1 MHDRRPGRR
10 GQRRQLVLQHQP
22 AAVEHADPGAQLL
35 DLGQQVAGQEDRRP
49 AAVQLE
55 QQLADLVDALR
66 VQAVGRL
73 VEHQQLG
80 TAQQRAGQP
89 EPLPHAQRVRL
100 HRPAADAGQP
110 DLLQHLVDPRAPGAP
125 RRRPGPD
132 GVEQR
137 EVLPPGQVPVGAG
150 PSISA
155 PTRGST
161 RRPAR
166 GIGSPSSSIS
176 PLVGSTSPS
185 SIRTVVVLPG
195 AVGAEEAVDVAGPHV
210 EVDAVDGAQPPVP
223 LGQPAGAMTAS
234 RRPLPSGQRGGRA
247 RRARRG

>member
-1 MHDRRPGRR
+1 MTRPSSVARTRSGVGRVHDGGAGGR
-10 GQRRQLVLQHQP
+10 GQRGQLVLQHEP
-22 AAVEHADPGAQLL
+22 AAVEHADPRAQLL

-49 AAVQLE
+49 GAVQLE
-55 QQLADLVDALR
+55 QQLADLGDALR

-89 EPLPHAQRVRL
+89 EPLPHAERVGL
-100 HRPAADAGQP
+100 DRPPADPGEA
-110 DLLQHLVDPRAPGAP
+110 DLLEHLVDPLPRGCAATPPRPG
-125 RRRPGPD
+125 RRRAARGSPGRR
-132 GVEQR
+132 GAR
-137 EVLPPGQVPVGAG
+137 SAAG

-166 GIGSPSSSIS
+166 GIRSPSSSIS

-185 SIRTVVVLPG
+185 SMRTVVVLP
-195 AVGAEEAVDVAGPHV
+195 E
-210 EVDAVDGAQPPVP
+210 P
-223 LGQPAGAMTAS
+223 LAP
-234 RRPLPSGQRGGRA
+234 RKP
-247 RRARRG
+247 